1 MEPKG
6 TRNVQSADLD
16 RLTIERRTHPRYVEE
31 VRVRFRDLE
40 GGAPSSWGRSRDL
53 SLGGMCL
60 IAKAEVAVGSHL
72 ALEINIDD
80 EPAPLLALGR
90 VLRCKDD
97 GEGHAAGIQFLWI
110 GEEDRANLYRLAA
123 HFRAKYGEF

>member
-6 TRNVQSADLD
+6 TSNVQSADLD

-72 ALEINIDD
+72 ALEIHIDD
-80 EPAPLLALGR
+80 EPAPLLTLGR
-90 VLRCKDD
+90 VLRCKE
-97 GEGHAAGIQFLWI
+97 EGCGSVSRVCFSRIKW
-110 GEEDRANLYRLAA
+110 RRLLCDVL
-123 HFRAKYGEF
+123 

>member
-6 TRNVQSADLD
+6 TSNVQSPDLD
-16 RLTIERRTHPRYVEE
+16 RLTVERRTHPRYVEE

-60 IAKAEVAVGSHL
+60 LTKAEIAVGSHL
-72 ALEINIDD
+72 ALEIHVAD
-80 EPAPLLALGR
+80 EPAPVLALGR
-90 VLRCKDD
+90 VLRC
-97 GEGHAAGIQFLWI
+97 GEDAEGYSAGIQFLWVS
-110 GEEDRANLYRLAA
+110 EEDRANLYRLAN
-123 HFRAKYGEF
+123 HFRSRYGDF